1 MQSYGPRASLLDFY
15 FSAVFP
21 ETDSVNP
28 NFWQRSCRYFS
39 YISLIFVAVI
49 FSSGAAQ
56 GQGLLAR
63 GTLSFNP
70 SPGSFGSVNVGSSK
84 TITLTV
90 KNTGSAPV
98 NISAES
104 VHATGFSSTGL
115 TVPHTIT
122 AGSYITLS
130 VKFAPTGSGLFSGY
144 VLFTSNA
151 TNGSAQYS
159 VSGTG
164 VTATGAVAT
173 TPSSVSFG
181 TVANGTTNSQSV
193 QLKNTGGGASVTIS
207 SATVSGTG
215 FKLSGI
221 SLPLTLAAAQTSN
234 FTVGFNPTASGSVT
248 GSVTIKSNAT
258 TNPTYTLALSGTGG
272 SATRII
278 SLGTTSLN
286 FGSEVIGGSS
296 PLQVAVK
303 NSGNSSLTISAI
315 NVTGT
320 GFSVTSGV
328 VGTTVAAGQTA
339 ELNVVFAP
347 KATGSVSG
355 AVSLVSNATNSPN
368 SLAVTGTGV
377 SSTTRSVSLSW
388 LASSSSGVAGYYVYR
403 STVSGS
409 SYTRITSSALS
420 ALKYTDG
427 SVTSGKTYYYVVTA
441 VTSSGTE
448 SAHSGQVDAIIP

>member
-15 FSAVFP
+15 LSAVFP
-21 ETDSVNP
+21 ETDSTNP
-28 NFWQRSCRYFS
+28 NLWQRSYRYFS
-39 YISLIFVAVI
+39 YISFIFVAVI
-49 FSSGAAQ
+49 FSAGAAQ
-56 GQGLLAR
+56 GQGLLAS

-98 NISAES
+98 HISGES

-115 TVPHTIT
+115 TVPLTIT

-159 VSGTG
+159 LSGTG
-164 VTATGAVAT
+164 VTAAGTVAT

-193 QLKNTGGGASVTIS
+193 QLKNTGGTSVTIS
-207 SATVSGTG
+207 GATVSGTG
-215 FKLSGI
+215 FNLSGI

-234 FTVGFNPTASGSVT
+234 FTIGFNPTSAGSVT

-272 SATRII
+272 SSTRTI

-286 FGSEVIGGSS
+286 FGSEIIGGSS

-328 VGTTVAAGQTA
+328 AGATLAAGQTA
-339 ELNVVFAP
+339 QLNVVFAP

-355 AVSLVSNATNSPN
+355 TVSLVSNATNSPT

-377 SSTTRSVSLSW
+377 SSTTHSVSLSW

-448 SAHSGQVDAIIP
+448 SAHSGQVGAIIP

>member
-15 FSAVFP
+15 LSAVFP
-21 ETDSVNP
+21 ETDSINP
-28 NFWQRSCRYFS
+28 NLWQRSCRYFS
-39 YISLIFVAVI
+39 YISFIFVAVI
-49 FSSGAAQ
+49 FSAGAAQ
-56 GQGLLAR
+56 GQGLLVR
-63 GTLSFNP
+63 GTLSFSP

-98 NISAES
+98 NISGES
-104 VHATGFSSTGL
+104 VHANGFSSTAL
-115 TVPHTIT
+115 AVPHTII

-144 VLFTSNA
+144 LLFTSNA

-164 VTATGAVAT
+164 VTATGTVAT
-173 TPSSVSFG
+173 TPSGVSFG

-193 QLKNTGGGASVTIS
+193 QLKNTGGASVTIS
-207 SATVSGTG
+207 DATVSGTG

-234 FTVGFNPTASGSVT
+234 FTVGFNPTSSGSVT

-258 TNPTYTLALSGTGG
+258 TNPTYTLALSGTGA
-272 SATRII
+272 SSTRII

-286 FGSEVIGGSS
+286 FGSEIIGGSS

-315 NVTGT
+315 SVTGT

-328 VGTTVAAGQTA
+328 AGTTLAAGQTA

-355 AVSLVSNATNSPN
+355 TVSLVSNATNSPN

-377 SSTTRSVSLSW
+377 SSTTHSVSLSW
-388 LASSSSGVAGYYVYR
+388 LATSSSGVAGYYVYR

-448 SAHSGQVDAIIP
+448 SAQSGQVDAIIP

>member
-15 FSAVFP
+15 LSAVFP
-21 ETDSVNP
+21 ETDSTNP
-28 NFWQRSCRYFS
+28 NLWQRSCRYFS
-39 YISLIFVAVI
+39 YITFIFVAVI
-49 FSSGAAQ
+49 FSAGAAQ
-56 GQGLLAR
+56 GQGLLAS

-98 NISAES
+98 HISGES
-104 VHATGFSSTGL
+104 VHATGFSTTGL

-130 VKFAPTGSGLFSGY
+130 VKFAPTSSGLFSGY

-164 VTATGAVAT
+164 ATAAGTVAT

-193 QLKNTGGGASVTIS
+193 QLKNTGGTSVTI
-207 SATVSGTG
+207 T
-215 FKLSGI
+215 
-221 SLPLTLAAAQTSN
+221 
-234 FTVGFNPTASGSVT
+234 
-248 GSVTIKSNAT
+248 SNAT
-258 TNPTYTLALSGTGG
+258 TNPTYTLALSGAGT
-272 SATRII
+272 SSTRTI

-286 FGSEVIGGSS
+286 FGSEIIGGSS

-328 VGTTVAAGQTA
+328 AGTTLAAGQTA

-355 AVSLVSNATNSPN
+355 TVSLVSNATNSPN

-377 SSTTRSVSLSW
+377 SSTTHAVSLSW

-448 SAHSGQVDAIIP
+448 SALSGQVDAIVP

>member
-15 FSAVFP
+15 LSAVFP
-21 ETDSVNP
+21 ETDSTNP
-28 NFWQRSCRYFS
+28 NLWQRSCRYFS
-39 YISLIFVAVI
+39 YITFIFVAVI
-49 FSSGAAQ
+49 FSAGAAQ
-56 GQGLLAR
+56 GQGLLAS

-98 NISAES
+98 HISGES
-104 VHATGFSSTGL
+104 VHATGFSTTGL

-130 VKFAPTGSGLFSGY
+130 VKFAPTSSGLFSGY

-164 VTATGAVAT
+164 ATAAGTVAT

-193 QLKNTGGGASVTIS
+193 QLKNTGGTSVTI
-207 SATVSGTG
+207 T
-215 FKLSGI
+215 
-221 SLPLTLAAAQTSN
+221 
-234 FTVGFNPTASGSVT
+234 
-248 GSVTIKSNAT
+248 SNAT
-258 TNPTYTLALSGTGG
+258 TNPTYTLALSGAGT
-272 SATRII
+272 SSTRTI

-286 FGSEVIGGSS
+286 FGSEIIGGSS

-328 VGTTVAAGQTA
+328 AGTTLAAGQTA

-355 AVSLVSNATNSPN
+355 TVSLVSNATNSPN

-377 SSTTRSVSLSW
+377 SSTTHSVSLSW

-448 SAHSGQVDAIIP
+448 SAHSGQVDAIVP

>member
-1 MQSYGPRASLLDFY
+1 LLHFY
-15 FSAVFP
+15 LSAVFP
-21 ETDSVNP
+21 ETDSTNP
-28 NFWQRSCRYFS
+28 NLWQRSCRYFS
-39 YISLIFVAVI
+39 YISFLFVAVI
-49 FSSGAAQ
+49 FSAGAAQ
-56 GQGLLAR
+56 GQLLTR
-63 GTLSFNP
+63 GTLSFSP

-98 NISAES
+98 NISGEA

-115 TVPHTIT
+115 TVPHTIA
-122 AGSYITLS
+122 AGSSITLS

-144 VLFTSNA
+144 ILFTSNA

-164 VTATGAVAT
+164 VTAASTVAT

-193 QLKNTGGGASVTIS
+193 QLKNTGGTSVTIS
-207 SATVSGTG
+207 AAAVSGTG

-258 TNPTYTLALSGTGG
+258 TNPTYTLALSGTGA
-272 SATRII
+272 SSTRTI

-286 FGSEVIGGSS
+286 FGSEIIGGSS

-328 VGTTVAAGQTA
+328 AGTTLAAGQTA

-355 AVSLVSNATNSPN
+355 IVSLVSNATNSPN

-377 SSTTRSVSLSW
+377 SSTTHSVSLSW

>member
-1 MQSYGPRASLLDFY
+1 LLHFY
-15 FSAVFP
+15 LSAVFP
-21 ETDSVNP
+21 ETDSTNP
-28 NFWQRSCRYFS
+28 NLWQRSCRYFS
-39 YISLIFVAVI
+39 YVSFLFVAVI
-49 FSSGAAQ
+49 FSAGAAQ
-56 GQGLLAR
+56 GQLLAR
-63 GTLSFNP
+63 GTLSFSP

-98 NISAES
+98 SISAEA

-122 AGSYITLS
+122 AGSSITLS

-164 VTATGAVAT
+164 VTAAGTVTT

-193 QLKNTGGGASVTIS
+193 QLKNTGGTSVTIS
-207 SATVSGTG
+207 AATVSGTG

-258 TNPTYTLALSGTGG
+258 TNPTYTLALSGTGA
-272 SATRII
+272 SSTRTI

-286 FGSEVIGGSS
+286 FGSEIIGGSS

-328 VGTTVAAGQTA
+328 AGTTLAAGQTA

-355 AVSLVSNATNSPN
+355 IVSLVSNATNSPN

-377 SSTTRSVSLSW
+377 SSTTHSVSLSW

-448 SAHSGQVDAIIP
+448 SAHSGQADAIIP

>member
-1 MQSYGPRASLLDFY
+1 
-15 FSAVFP
+15 
-21 ETDSVNP
+21 
-28 NFWQRSCRYFS
+28 
-39 YISLIFVAVI
+39 
-49 FSSGAAQ
+49 
-56 GQGLLAR
+56 
-63 GTLSFNP
+63 
-70 SPGSFGSVNVGSSK
+70 
-84 TITLTV
+84 
-90 KNTGSAPV
+90 V

-104 VHATGFSSTGL
+104 VHATGFSSPGL
-115 TVPHTIT
+115 TGPHTIT
-122 AGSYITLS
+122 AGSSITLA

-164 VTATGAVAT
+164 VTAAGAVAI

-193 QLKNTGGGASVTIS
+193 QLKNPGGTSVTIS

-328 VGTTVAAGQTA
+328 AGTTLAAGQTA

-377 SSTTRSVSLSW
+377 SSTAHSVSLSW

-448 SAHSGQVDAIIP
+448 SANSGQVDAIIP

>member
-1 MQSYGPRASLLDFY
+1 
-15 FSAVFP
+15 
-21 ETDSVNP
+21 
-28 NFWQRSCRYFS
+28 
-39 YISLIFVAVI
+39 
-49 FSSGAAQ
+49 
-56 GQGLLAR
+56 
-63 GTLSFNP
+63 
-70 SPGSFGSVNVGSSK
+70 
-84 TITLTV
+84 LTV
-90 KNTGSAPV
+90 
-98 NISAES
+98 
-104 VHATGFSSTGL
+104 
-115 TVPHTIT
+115 HTIT
-122 AGSYITLS
+122 GGSYITLS

-151 TNGSAQYS
+151 TNESAQYS

-164 VTATGAVAT
+164 VTAAGTVAT

-193 QLKNTGGGASVTIS
+193 QLKNTDGTSVTIS
-207 SATVSGTG
+207 GATVSGTG
-215 FKLSGI
+215 FTLSGI

-234 FTVGFNPTASGSVT
+234 FTVGFNPTSSGSVT
-248 GSVTIKSNAT
+248 GSVTITSNAT
-258 TNPTYTLALSGTGG
+258 TNPTYTLALSGTGA
-272 SATRII
+272 SSTRAI

-286 FGSEVIGGSS
+286 FGSEIIGGSS
-296 PLQVAVK
+296 PLQVAVN

-315 NVTGT
+315 NVTGA
-320 GFSVTSGV
+320 GFSVTGGV
-328 VGTTVAAGQTA
+328 AGTTLAAGQTA

-347 KATGSVSG
+347 KATGIVSG
-355 AVSLVSNATNSPN
+355 TVSLVSNATNSPN

-377 SSTTRSVSLSW
+377 SSTTHSVSLSW

-420 ALKYTDG
+420 ALQYTDG

-448 SAHSGQVDAIIP
+448 SALSGQVDAIIP